1 MTHFRHPGTK
11 LSAIVIL
18 VAALAWFTEKAQA
31 AEATPEGRFGAALDA
46 NRVSASTEKPNP
58 AYNGIPLT
66 VELWARLEAKQDYNI
81 LVANELKAS
90 PTHWEVYTERGPG
103 TYSAYLPGCSP
114 SIIKSPTVVT
124 DGKWH
129 YLAMTF
135 DGNSVR
141 LSVDAN
147 QVAHV
152 KVVRAANLQSVTGSM
167 AFGALVSGG
176 LGCKGL
182 IDEVRISNCIRPIAK
197 MPTEPFSPDEHTVGL
212 WHFDSDQKKAFVDHS
227 SIANAAKVNPPGPWR
242 KSTAP
247 AHSGPSLAVMPPAP
261 DLAESRR
268 SLRLALD
275 RLKAAS
281 LAQAGQTRDALLADW
296 EEQFFHLGNRIA
308 GREKLPAGAAEQAF
322 DRQALVYPSD
332 RDPLGVVLRRT
343 QALLQHLQSQHPE
356 NDLTQLAEDF
366 KALRTVAASVEP
378 NQSIPR
384 KGLYLAACALRRKIA
399 FSNPLVDFD
408 RILFVARGNYQGSR
422 KTGPRVTGDQFGQHF
437 ATQYFAFNSIPGG
450 GLFAVCD
457 FKSQPQ
463 VVNLL
468 ENSVVASGRLEGRK
482 LEHGAFLSPDLSYD
496 ANQILF
502 AWTENREHKWTWSKE
517 TTWNIF
523 RVDSDGSNLVQL
535 TDGPWND
542 FDPCWLPNGRVAFI
556 SERRGGYIR
565 CFGPGIDV
573 PNYVLHGMKAD
584 GTDVYP
590 LSYYETSEWHPSVNN
605 DGMLV
610 YTRWDYTDREN
621 CLGSNFWICH
631 ADGRDPRGPH
641 GNYPYPWHT
650 FADNTLDDSRI
661 GRPYVELN
669 IRAIPNS
676 HLYILTAGPHHGEAF
691 GSLVMLDLRQAD
703 DGFMS
708 QLKRI
713 TPYPAFPESEM
724 PARSQYPFGTPWPLS
739 EDFYLCN
746 WWENLYLLDRFG
758 NRELLCENSLVF
770 GETNYEMRLIDPI
783 PLRPRRRPPELP
795 VLTNQGQ
802 DAGTNLRPATVSI
815 VNVYESDIPF
825 PPTTKIRWLRVTQ
838 NILKS
843 NPPMGV
849 PMIGYQAESTPRIP
863 LGIVPVEPDGS
874 VYLEAPVEKELIFQ
888 VLDENFMAVQSMRS
902 VAYVHRG
909 EHLTCI
915 GCHEDKRQ
923 AHASMNAT
931 PMAMRR
937 PPSKLQPEVG
947 SIEPITYYRLVQ
959 PVFERSCIPCHRKE
973 GKGPVD
979 MAFEKLEP
987 LVFYFAGGMRG
998 STVKPIHGGSR
1009 TIPGRFGARDSIMG
1023 RALLDEN
1030 HRGKISPDDYRRVV
1044 LWLDSN
1050 SLRLGAFHDEDK
1062 QVRGE
1067 VVWPLLDVDLK
1078 DPLGVEK
1085 LGTEP
1090 RPGISQTETQR
1101 SRTGNRP

>member
-1 MTHFRHPGTK
+1 LTDFQQLPRAG
-11 LSAIVIL
+11 LESIVIL
-18 VAALAWFTEKAQA
+18 VAALAWCFSV
-31 AEATPEGRFGAALDA
+31 AEADEATLEGRFKAALDA
-46 NRVSASTEKPNP
+46 SSVAASTEKPNP
-58 AYNGIPLT
+58 AYNSIPLT
-66 VELWARLEAKQDYNI
+66 VELWARLDAKEDYNI

-90 PTHWEVYTERGPG
+90 PTHWEVYTEHGSG

-114 SIIKSPTVVT
+114 SVIKSPTVVT
-124 DGKWH
+124 DGGWH
-129 YLAMTF
+129 YLAMVF
-135 DGNSVR
+135 DGHAVR
-141 LSVDAN
+141 LFVDAN
-147 QVAHV
+147 EVAHV
-152 KVVRAANLQSVTGSM
+152 KVVRPVNLQGVTGSM
-167 AFGALVSGG
+167 TFGALVSGT

-182 IDEVRISNCIRPIAK
+182 IDEVRISNSIRPIVGI
-197 MPTEPFSPDEHTVGL
+197 PTEPFSPDENTVGL
-212 WHFDSDQKKAFVDHS
+212 WHFDSDQNKAFADHS
-227 SIANAAKVNPPGPWR
+227 SIANLAKVIPPGRWR
-242 KSTAP
+242 KPTAP
-247 AHSGPSLAVMPPAP
+247 PHSGSSRAVMPPSP
-261 DLAESRR
+261 DLAEARR
-268 SLRLALD
+268 SLRLALG
-275 RLKAAS
+275 RLKLAS
-281 LAQAGQTRDALLADW
+281 LSQAGQTRDALVADW

-308 GREKLPAGAAEQAF
+308 GREKLPAGAAEQVF
-322 DRQALVYPSD
+322 DDQALVYPSD
-332 RDPLGVVLRRT
+332 KDPLGVVLRRT
-343 QALLQHLQSQHPE
+343 QVLLQYLQSQPRAT
-356 NDLTQLAEDF
+356 DLTQLAEDF
-366 KALRTVAASVEP
+366 KTLQTFSSSMDVS
-378 NQSIPR
+378 QSAVR

-399 FSNPLVDFD
+399 FSNPLLDFD
-408 RILFVARGNYQGSR
+408 QILFVARGNYQGSR
-422 KTGPRVTGDQFGQHF
+422 KTGPRGTGDLFGQHF

-450 GLFAVCD
+450 GLFAVRD
-457 FKSQPQ
+457 FTNQPQ

-468 ENSVVASGRLEGRK
+468 ENSIVQNGRLEGHT
-482 LEHGAFLSPDLSYD
+482 LDHGAFLSPDLSYD

-502 AWTENREHKWTWSKE
+502 AWTENKEHKWTWSKE

-573 PNYVLHGMKAD
+573 PNYVLHGMRAD

-590 LSYYETSEWHPSVNN
+590 LSFYETSEWHPSVNN
-605 DGMLV
+605 NGMLV

-631 ADGRDPRGPH
+631 ADGRDPRAPH

-650 FADNTLDDSRI
+650 FADNSRRDSRI
-661 GRPYVELN
+661 GRPYVEWN
-669 IRAIPNS
+669 IRAIPRS
-676 HLYILTAGPHHGEAF
+676 HRYVLTAGPHHGEAF
-691 GSLVMLDLRQAD
+691 GSLVMLDLHQAD

-713 TPYPAFPESEM
+713 TPYPAFPESETV
-724 PARSQYPFGTPWPLS
+724 ARSQYPFGTPWPLS

-770 GETNYEMRLIDPI
+770 GKTDYDMRLIDPI
-783 PLRPRRRPPELP
+783 PLRPRKIPPELP
-795 VLTNQGQ
+795 VLTNRGQ
-802 DAGTNLRPATVSI
+802 DARPNGRRATI
-815 VNVYESDIPF
+815 GIRNVYDSDIPF
-825 PPTTKIRWLRVTQ
+825 PPDTKLKWLRVTQ
-838 NILKS
+838 NILKT

-888 VLDENFMAVQSMRS
+888 VLDENYMAVQSMRS
-902 VAYVHRG
+902 VVYVHRG
-909 EHLTCI
+909 EHLGCI
-915 GCHEDKRQ
+915 GCHENRRKT
-923 AHASMNAT
+923 HAPTNAI

-947 SIEPITYYRLVQ
+947 PIEPITYYRLVK
-959 PVFERSCIPCHRKE
+959 PVFERSCIPCHRDE
-973 GKGPVD
+973 GKGPVE
-979 MAFEKLEP
+979 MAYEKLEP
-987 LVFYFAGGMRG
+987 SVFYFAGGMRG

-1009 TIPGRFGARDSIMG
+1009 TIPGRFGAKNSVMG
-1023 RALLDEN
+1023 RALLDED

-1050 SLRLGAFHDEDK
+1050 SLRLGAFHDEEK

-1067 VVWPLLDVDLK
+1067 VVWPLLDVDPN

-1085 LGTEP
+1085 GT
-1090 RPGISQTETQR
+1090 TD
-1101 SRTGNRP
+1101 